1 MAIEGRKEAKEIK
14 RLEEEKVISNQRR
27 KRKLS
32 RCKKNF
38 PIEVGGRS
46 FMGENSVSEGVG
58 EMPSNYII
66 QEQSQDFIGC
76 NTWMAPGFRLRIY
89 GQNLLFLHW
98 RGEGVVESESSL
110 NQ

>member
-66 QEQSQDFIGC
+66 QEQSQDFIGWGILRMQYLDG
-76 NTWMAPGFRLRIY
+76 TRLQTEDLPPGPVVTSL
-89 GQNLLFLHW
+89 
-98 RGEGVVESESSL
+98 EGGGGGGK
-110 NQ
+110 